1 VAHGQG
7 DADLDGDVDGDDFLI
22 WQQQT
27 GVLNIMPR
35 FSITPVNVPEPSSG
49 LPASVMLL
57 LAGCRRRS
65 RAPS

>member
-1 VAHGQG
+1 MAHGQG
-7 DADLDGDVDGDDFLI
+7 DADLDGDVDGVDFLI

-27 GVLNIMPR
+27 GVLNIMPQ
-35 FSITPVNVPEPSSG
+35 FSITPVNVPEPSRG
-49 LPASVMLL
+49 LLASVMLL

>member
-27 GVLNIMPR
+27 GVLNIMPQ
-35 FSITPVNVPEPSSG
+35 FSITPVNVPEPSN
-49 LPASVMLL
+49 LALDALLML
-57 LAGCRRRS
+57 GCGDRRRLD
-65 RAPS
+65 